1 MAKER
6 RISEAVPPQ
15 YLDVELNG
23 GMTVA
28 KYAARFELG
37 LTTTVRSALFASRA
51 AAQVLIKRPTQTPTV
66 TFPRNK
72 VLRTPDLNSDTL
84 KMSIPAMR
92 IICGRFV
99 EKYSN
104 SAELDIAELLPDNY
118 LPSCIRGTVQLYAAS
133 PPVNMVW
140 QLDYNS
146 DETLAEP
153 EIQLRPCG
161 PTRTT
166 VARPILKFQLT
177 RKDGA
182 TLEVRVP
189 DKLKAVWIDGAP
201 VREEEVVMT
210 DGCSLMSPA
219 VSSAFA
225 PGRPFDR
232 LTNRADSCVHHKAMS
247 ILAEKLAA
255 SRRSS
260 DLKPVIPAVAQGRI
274 GSGKGAQ
281 L

>member
-1 MAKER
+1 
-6 RISEAVPPQ
+6 
-15 YLDVELNG
+15 
-23 GMTVA
+23 MTVA

-37 LTTTVRSALFASRA
+37 LTTTARCALFASRVT
-51 AAQVLIKRPTQTPTV
+51 AQVLMRWPTPPQTPTV
-66 TFPRNK
+66 TFPRDK
-72 VLRTPDLNSDTL
+72 VLRTPDLNSDSL

-99 EKYSN
+99 EKYSSN
-104 SAELDIAELLPDNY
+104 SAEVDIAELLPENY

-140 QLDYNS
+140 QLDYDS
-146 DETLAEP
+146 DETSAEP
-153 EIQLRPCG
+153 KIQLRPCG
-161 PTRTT
+161 ATRKT

-177 RKDGA
+177 RKDGV

-219 VSSAFA
+219 VSSAF
-225 PGRPFDR
+225 
-232 LTNRADSCVHHKAMS
+232 V
-247 ILAEKLAA
+247 
-255 SRRSS
+255 
-260 DLKPVIPAVAQGRI
+260 
-274 GSGKGAQ
+274 
-281 L
+281 